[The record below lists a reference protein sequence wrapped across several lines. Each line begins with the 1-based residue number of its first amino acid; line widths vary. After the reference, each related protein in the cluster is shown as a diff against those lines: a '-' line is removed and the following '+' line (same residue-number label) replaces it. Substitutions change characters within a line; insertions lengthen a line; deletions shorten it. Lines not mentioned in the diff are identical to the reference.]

1 VTALAFG
8 ELWPLLL
15 AAGLIGLVTGSF
27 LNVVVHRLP
36 RGLSLVSP
44 PSACVLCGSHIRG
57 WDNIPVLSWLL
68 LRGRCR
74 DCGDPISVRY
84 PLVEL
89 GTGAAFILV
98 AFWQLNGLGTP
109 QPEGTAGIVV
119 GLLTTAAFF
128 WLAAAS
134 IALALIDVAVHRLP
148 NMIVL
153 PGIVVTGVLLGS
165 AALLAGDPAAALRLL
180 LGPLALG
187 GTYLLL
193 SLLRPGAMGGGDVKL
208 AVLLGVCLAYLGW
221 GPLIVGGFS
230 AFLLGG
236 LFGLGLILTGRASR
250 TSGIPFGPWMLAGA
264 WPAIFFGDAVWQF
277 YLAAIG
283 LS

>member
-1 VTALAFG
+1 MTALSFG

-15 AAGLIGLVTGSF
+15 AAALIGLVTGSF
-27 LNVVVHRLP
+27 LNVVVYRLP

-44 PSACVLCGSHIRG
+44 PSACVHCGRRIRG

-89 GTGAAFILV
+89 GTGVAFILV
-98 AFWQLNGLGTP
+98 TFWQLNGPGTP
-109 QPEGTAGIVV
+109 QPEGAAGLVV
-119 GLLTTAAFF
+119 VLLVTAAFL

-134 IALALIDVAVHRLP
+134 IALALIDVAEHRLP
-148 NMIVL
+148 NSIVL

-165 AALLAGDPAAALRLL
+165 AALVAGDAAAALRLL

-187 GTYLLL
+187 GIYLVL
-193 SLLRPGAMGGGDVKL
+193 SLVRPGGMGGGDVKL
-208 AVLLGVCLAYLGW
+208 AVLIGVCLAYLGW
-221 GPLIVGGFS
+221 GPLITGGFA

-236 LFGLGLILTGRASR
+236 TFGLGLILTGRASR
-250 TSGIPFGPWMLAGA
+250 SSGIPFGPWMLAGA
-264 WPAIFFGDAVWQF
+264 WPAIFFGDTVWQF
-277 YLAAIG
+277 YLDAIG